1 MTKQLH
7 LESAVGIYFR
17 RGQTESFKAFMPME
31 TLHPEKKWGRRRR
44 LCEAKCLTPAP
55 QKEMGTPKAALRSKV
70 LDPCTPK
77 RNGDAEGGF
86 AKQSA

>member
-31 TLHPEKKWGRRRR
+31 TLHPKKKWGRRRR
-44 LCEAKCLTPAP
+44 LCEAKCLT
-55 QKEMGTPKAALRSKV
+55 QLFYICHFVKSLNEMS
-70 LDPCTPK
+70 
-77 RNGDAEGGF
+77 F
-86 AKQSA
+86 

>member
-7 LESAVGIYFR
+7 LESAVGNYFR

-31 TLHPEKKWGRRRR
+31 TLHPEKKRGRRRR

-70 LDPCTPK
+70 LDPTVLHLPFRQK
-77 RNGDAEGGF
+77 LE
-86 AKQSA
+86 